1 MLKHFCVWIL
11 CLYGALSWS
20 ADPFESMSAKSLLT
34 WTPEQQLKGYPNIHR
49 IYHTRKI
56 GASSKKLDL
65 TSADLRLDD
74 FTYIH
79 QKQPK
84 TIDDYFEELN
94 TAGLI
99 VLKNGELVFEK
110 YALGHDEKQT
120 WISFSV
126 AKSVVSMLYGAAIK
140 DGYIESVN
148 DLASTYLPS
157 LNEGAYKDTTIKN
170 ILQMASGVKWNEDY
184 EDLDSDVA
192 SSPIQILDLIQYMGN
207 LKKLHPAG
215 THFNYNT
222 GETNLAGAVL
232 RAAIGNNLST
242 YLHKKIWEP
251 FGMESDAHWMLDEAD
266 GVEYGGCCL
275 NATLRDYARLG
286 LYALRHG
293 ELSPGNGS
301 LPDNWMLDST
311 SPSEG
316 ANYYGYYWWL
326 RSDGSYRAT
335 GIFGQFI
342 WVDPSEQLVVAI
354 HSAWDKAWRDDHDEH
369 TAKLVSS
376 ISNHL
381 NRKILNLDE

>member
-1 MLKHFCVWIL
+1 
-11 CLYGALSWS
+11 
-20 ADPFESMSAKSLLT
+20 
-34 WTPEQQLKGYPNIHR
+34 
-49 IYHTRKI
+49 
-56 GASSKKLDL
+56 
-65 TSADLRLDD
+65 
-74 FTYIH
+74 
-79 QKQPK
+79 
-84 TIDDYFEELN
+84 
-94 TAGLI
+94 
-99 VLKNGELVFEK
+99 
-110 YALGHDEKQT
+110 
-120 WISFSV
+120 
-126 AKSVVSMLYGAAIK
+126 MLYGAAIK

-157 LNEGAYKDTTIKN
+157 LSEGAYKDTTIKN

-207 LKKLHPAG
+207 LKKQHPPG

-232 RAAIGNNLST
+232 RAAIGNNLAT

-316 ANYYGYYWWL
+316 AGYYGYYWWL
-326 RSDGSYRAT
+326 RPNGSYRAT

-342 WVDPSEQLVVAI
+342 WVDPRAVSYTHLTLPT
-354 HSAWDKAWRDDHDEH
+354 KA
-369 TAKLVSS
+369 
-376 ISNHL
+376 
-381 NRKILNLDE
+381 

>member
-1 MLKHFCVWIL
+1 
-11 CLYGALSWS
+11 
-20 ADPFESMSAKSLLT
+20 
-34 WTPEQQLKGYPNIHR
+34 
-49 IYHTRKI
+49 
-56 GASSKKLDL
+56 
-65 TSADLRLDD
+65 
-74 FTYIH
+74 
-79 QKQPK
+79 
-84 TIDDYFEELN
+84 
-94 TAGLI
+94 
-99 VLKNGELVFEK
+99 
-110 YALGHDEKQT
+110 
-120 WISFSV
+120 
-126 AKSVVSMLYGAAIK
+126 MLYGAAIK

-157 LNEGAYKDTTIKN
+157 LSEGAYKNTTIKN

-251 FGMESDAHWMLDEAD
+251 FGMESDAFWMLDEAD

-301 LPDNWMLDST
+301 LP
-311 SPSEG
+311 G
-316 ANYYGYYWWL
+316 
-326 RSDGSYRAT
+326 
-335 GIFGQFI
+335 
-342 WVDPSEQLVVAI
+342 
-354 HSAWDKAWRDDHDEH
+354 
-369 TAKLVSS
+369 
-376 ISNHL
+376 
-381 NRKILNLDE
+381 